1 MKSNSREIINFSSN
15 KYIKNN
21 NLNQLIDHVEYPKD
35 KSNQDISQLEY
46 YADDSKSIKKMSE
59 IKDKSTDFFNS
70 DYSSSFSFKRCESAD
85 ISIGNSERS
94 SIISNYS
101 VLGDHDSFYSL

>member
-46 YADDSKSIKKMSE
+46 Y
-59 IKDKSTDFFNS
+59 
-70 DYSSSFSFKRCESAD
+70 
-85 ISIGNSERS
+85 
-94 SIISNYS
+94 
-101 VLGDHDSFYSL
+101 